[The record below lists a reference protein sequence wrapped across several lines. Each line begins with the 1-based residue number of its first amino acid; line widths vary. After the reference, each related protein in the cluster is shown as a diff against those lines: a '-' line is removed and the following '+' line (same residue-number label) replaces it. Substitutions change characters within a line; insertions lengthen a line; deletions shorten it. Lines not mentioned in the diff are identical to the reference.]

1 MYEVGKKNKKNTK
14 LLFSFKK
21 RGFNMDIKNILFA
34 AGVLIASASRSS
46 ESRSSEAARRLTT
59 AKPEIKQF
67 GAGPSTTFG
76 FSNFADGNQV
86 VYNCLGKTVQFDCAT
101 YNNRPQ
107 LQVYEGSDRVF
118 FDTDCNVQ
126 FQKSQISNCTELS
139 KTGSPVVSISSSV
152 QPVSSGYDIT
162 DGSIPLWFGGNFTA
176 SKSRDA
182 EKNELTLIDLDSS
195 SSGSVECA
203 TEENEVPIFDD
214 DFLNTNAGGS
224 ENTLSIDVSDGKVT
238 VSYAPTQFD
247 GTNGKVDYLNVEPS
261 EGNVSIAFLPKDCEF
276 NLNGIQYQLRNLTAL
291 SDVLSSN
298 APSHAP
304 TLLPSQGP
312 TPLPSQGST
321 PVPSQEPT
329 QGTYAPTQG
338 TYAPTQ
344 GTYAPTQGTYA
355 PTQGTYAP
363 TQGTD
368 DVAQGTDDVTNEHN
382 ETNSNIT
389 LTPTPFPT
397 TAPVDT
403 DKDSSIIVVIYLAA
417 FSVGLGAMVLFC
429 RSYTKDS
436 KSAKIQPVEFDH
448 DKDLEEQISS
458 PKMNKPAETS
468 SCCPSLFSR
477 RPVDDRYVAKERDV
491 ISVEDV

>member
-139 KTGSPVVSISSSV
+139 KTGSPVVSISSSD

-162 DGSIPLWFGGNFTA
+162 EGSIPLWFGGNFTA

-182 EKNELTLIDLDSS
+182 EKIELTLINLDSS
-195 SSGSVECA
+195 SRGSVKCA
-203 TEENEVPIFDD
+203 PEVTSFED
-214 DFLNTNAGGS
+214 DFMDNMFGGS
-224 ENTLSIDVSDGKVT
+224 EQVLSIDVSDEKVT
-238 VSYAPTQFD
+238 VRYAPTQF
-247 GTNGKVDYLNVEPS
+247 GRTNGNVDYLSVEKPS

-276 NLNGIQYQLRNLTAL
+276 NLNGIKYQLRNLTEVF
-291 SDVLSSN
+291 DVSSSN
-298 APSHAP
+298 VPSHVP
-304 TLLPSQGP
+304 TTSPTSSPMSSPSHVP
-312 TPLPSQGST
+312 TPLPSNAPISA
-321 PVPSQEPT
+321 PSH
-329 QGTYAPTQG
+329 
-338 TYAPTQ
+338 APTQ

-368 DVAQGTDDVTNEHN
+368 DVAQGTDDVTNKYN
-382 ETNSNIT
+382 ETDSNIT

-397 TAPVDT
+397 KAPVDT
-403 DKDSSIIVVIYLAA
+403 DKGNSIIAVIFLAF

-477 RPVDDRYVAKERDV
+477 RPVDERYVAKERDV
-491 ISVEDV
+491 ISVEGV